1 MVRKALWNAYPEVL
15 HKQGPIDEER
25 NYLRNTWPHFLYPSQ
40 LRGYAVNNHVENNY
54 STILSS
60 VKCSDHIVNNC
71 LEHKVF
77 YEDGLAPLFDA
88 F

>member
-40 LRGYAVNNHVENNY
+40 LGGYAVNNHVERG
-54 STILSS
+54 LP
-60 VKCSDHIVNNC
+60 SDRRTEWTR
-71 LEHKVF
+71 L
-77 YEDGLAPLFDA
+77 
-88 F
+88 